1 MKETSQVKDFYPFDV
16 ILKETWDLQPWMAAA
31 GLKTGVQLDE
41 NGKKYVPISTDA
53 AAPVWE
59 WFKKLYDEGLMDP
72 GAFVD
77 TTTDMREKDGS
88 IIPENR
94 MQR

>member
-41 NGKKYVPISTDA
+41 N
-53 AAPVWE
+53 
-59 WFKKLYDEGLMDP
+59 
-72 GAFVD
+72 
-77 TTTDMREKDGS
+77 
-88 IIPENR
+88 
-94 MQR
+94 